1 MTALCTHRSARS
13 VREVHSAP
21 IDPRQGDVRAV
32 PGSLPDD
39 ARRTAVYDGELLVFP
54 AIPPMR
60 ELCSLSDKLICD
72 HFGPDPLYAHDR
84 LDPEQHAALAAAL
97 RNEYRRHP
105 EVRQLFLAALA
116 HIGVDLERTYWDQL
130 KARVVASGPGGTGLG
145 VHRDTWGSNVYAQ
158 MNWWAPIYPITPERS
173 LAIYPDYWSRPL
185 ANNSADWDLRDIRAR
200 RRAGKPIALVPHP
213 TEPVDDRNELRVAIE
228 PGDLLCFS
236 GAHLH
241 ASVPNHTG
249 VTRFN
254 VDTRT
259 VDPADVAASRG
270 APNVDGAAP
279 RVALEWF
286 RRVSDDSP
294 LG

>member
-1 MTALCTHRSARS
+1 MQSG
-13 VREVHSAP
+13 P
-21 IDPRQGDVRAV
+21 IGWGETRMRTVAE
-32 PGSLPDD
+32 SFADD
-39 ARRTAVYDGELLVFP
+39 ARRAAVYGGELMVFP

-60 ELCSLSDKLICD
+60 ELCHLSDQLIRD
-72 HFGPDPLYAHDR
+72 HFGPDPLHAHDR
-84 LDPEQHAALAAAL
+84 LNPDQHAALATAL

-105 EVRQLFLAALA
+105 EVRQLFLAAFA
-116 HIGVDLERTYWDQL
+116 HIGVDLERIYWDQL
-130 KARVVASGPGGTGLG
+130 KARVVASGPGGNRLG

-158 MNWWAPIYPITPERS
+158 TNWWAPIYPITPERS
-173 LAIYPDYWSRPL
+173 VAFYPDYWSRPL
-185 ANNSADWDLRDIRAR
+185 ANNSADWDLHDIRAR

-213 TEPVDDRNELRVAIE
+213 TEPVDDGNELRVAIE

-249 VTRFN
+249 VTRFS

-259 VDPADVAASRG
+259 VDAADLAAGRG